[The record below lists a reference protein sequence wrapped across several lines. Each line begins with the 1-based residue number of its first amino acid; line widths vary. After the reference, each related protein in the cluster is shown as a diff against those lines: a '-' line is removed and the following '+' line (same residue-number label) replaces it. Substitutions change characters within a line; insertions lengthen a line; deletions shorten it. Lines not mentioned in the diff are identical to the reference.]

1 MSETRKRGI
10 SIGYVPTMGALHQ
23 GHLEL
28 VKTSMAEN
36 DYTIVSIFVNPRQ
49 FNNKEDFEK
58 YPVDEKGDVNLL
70 ADVGCD
76 ALFLPSYAEVYPAKT
91 QAIKIDLGNL
101 DKVLEGAER
110 PGHFEGVVQVVY
122 RFFELINP
130 DVAYFGM
137 KDFQQCMV
145 VNTMK
150 KAYFPKIKLKFC
162 PIIRENSGLAMSSRN
177 MRLSKEGRESAAN
190 IFKVINTVK
199 NLSKHIEAPDAIKY
213 GLYLLKNKGINV
225 QYLSLANSDSLALSN
240 KWLKSGKNVLLIAA
254 FVEGVRLIDN
264 IAF

>member
-1 MSETRKRGI
+1 
-10 SIGYVPTMGALHQ
+10 MGALHK
-23 GHLEL
+23 GHLDL
-28 VKTSMAEN
+28 VKASMAEN

-58 YPVDEKGDVNLL
+58 YPVDERGDINLL
-70 ADVGCD
+70 ADIGCD
-76 ALFLPSYAEVYPAKT
+76 ALFVPSYAEVYPPEIKT
-91 QAIKIDLGNL
+91 FKMDLGNL

-110 PGHFEGVVQVVY
+110 PGHFGGVVQVVY

-145 VNTMK
+145 ISAMR

-162 PIIRENSGLAMSSRN
+162 PITRESSGLAMSSRN
-177 MRLSKEGRESAAN
+177 VRLSKEARENAAN
-190 IFKVINTVK
+190 IYKILNTVK
-199 NLSKHIEAPDAIKY
+199 SLSKHIEAPDAIKH
-213 GLYLLKNKGINV
+213 GKYLLKNKGIDV
-225 QYLSLANSDSLALSN
+225 QYLSLANADSLAISN
-240 KWLKSGKNVLLIAA
+240 KWLKSGKNILLIAA

-264 IAF
+264 IVF